1 MQINSGGIDTANV
14 ICDALMAIMRIA
26 RGTDSG
32 SAPAKAGCRAK
43 ARERIAEMSKVDRFA
58 RGEPV
63 EPYQGQCSQGLVIC
77 EALALSTEG

>member
-14 ICDALMAIMRIA
+14 ICDALMPAMRIA

-43 ARERIAEMSKVDRFA
+43 ARERLAED
-58 RGEPV
+58 E
-63 EPYQGQCSQGLVIC
+63 QGRPIRLGV
-77 EALALSTEG
+77 AG